1 MPPTQHAQDLDLLD
15 GLHSLPSLL
24 PSSCSH
30 LALFLIHFDLLEHA
44 LHMSGL
50 ALSEVSRAIRPHAN
64 SLQDRVFVHLNDAYK
79 RDDDHDDAM
88 AAAKRAV
95 EALMVWGE

>member
-15 GLHSLPSLL
+15 GLHSLTSLL

-30 LALFLIHFDLLEHA
+30 LALLFIHFDLLEHA
-44 LHMSGL
+44 LHTSGL
-50 ALSEVSRAIRPHAN
+50 ILSEVSRAIRPHAN
-64 SLQDRVFVHLNDAYK
+64 TLQYRVLVHPNDAYK
-79 RDDDHDDAM
+79 RDDDAM

-95 EALMVWGE
+95 EALMVGGE